1 MPDAFC
7 PQMPSLHSHCSAAQS
22 SKSVAGEERIRSPGP
37 SLSPSFSPPPQQPAF
52 QPRWPGPK
60 RLSLRTSSPA
70 LTQKR
75 CQAPGGPMAPL
86 SPCPAWSRGSNQA
99 GEQIIRTHLCTV
111 SFCGGRGGSFSIRS
125 KPNTCN
131 HLRIKNVSQL
141 SYILC

>member
-7 PQMPSLHSHCSAAQS
+7 PQVPSLHSHCSAARS

-52 QPRWPGPK
+52 QPRWPGPE

-86 SPCPAWSRGSNQA
+86 SPCPAWSQGSRSQASFRPFQLMGPDSSAPTGQQEGVAYGPRVRSESPLPFQA
-99 GEQIIRTHLCTV
+99 GLPSHL
-111 SFCGGRGGSFSIRS
+111 
-125 KPNTCN
+125 
-131 HLRIKNVSQL
+131 
-141 SYILC
+141 